1 MPYFDR
7 LEVGEAAMGY
17 AIRKIKQSEIPLL
30 SDFLYEAIFVP
41 EGGAPPPR
49 EIIDRPEL
57 QVYTS
62 AFGERDSDICYVA
75 EVNGRVVGA
84 VWIRVMDDYGHIDDE
99 TPSFAISLYREY
111 RSQGMGTA
119 LMKAML
125 DELKERGYRRA
136 SLAVQKANGALNMY
150 KKLGFEIVDEKDE
163 EYIMLRHL
171 C

>member
-1 MPYFDR
+1 MC
-7 LEVGEAAMGY
+7 
-17 AIRKIKQSEIPLL
+17 IR
-30 SDFLYEAIFVP
+30 D
-41 EGGAPPPR
+41 
-49 EIIDRPEL
+49 
-57 QVYTS
+57 
-62 AFGERDSDICYVA
+62 RDSDICYVA

-163 EYIMLRHL
+163 EYIMLCHL